1 MNAGVILKDS
11 TEEKTQLVFLSGETE
26 CCRASTNDE
35 IIELIKEREP
45 EVVAVDAGTQVGR
58 DEFNE
63 QEEELKE
70 EGYSFTPTSHE
81 TKKARRLEALKARLF
96 EEMGAKQPEIIRFE
110 PRITAEELALHD
122 ESALGSLG
130 VDASGLESSEQ
141 FDAMLG
147 AVTARFYE
155 QNQVRDLG
163 VVIPEPLGE
172 QESK

>member
-1 MNAGVILKDS
+1 MNAGIILKDT
-11 TEEKTQLVFLSGETE
+11 TEEETQLVFLSDETE
-26 CCRASTNDE
+26 CCPVKTNDE
-35 IIELIKEREP
+35 IIELITEREP
-45 EVVAVDAGTQVGR
+45 EVVAVDVGTQVGR

-96 EEMGAKQPEIIRFE
+96 EEMGASQPEVIRFE
-110 PRITAEELALHD
+110 PDITAEELALHD
-122 ESALGSLG
+122 EQALESYGIDPS
-130 VDASGLESSEQ
+130 SLESSEQ

-163 VVIPEPLGE
+163 VVIPEPLGDE
-172 QESK
+172 